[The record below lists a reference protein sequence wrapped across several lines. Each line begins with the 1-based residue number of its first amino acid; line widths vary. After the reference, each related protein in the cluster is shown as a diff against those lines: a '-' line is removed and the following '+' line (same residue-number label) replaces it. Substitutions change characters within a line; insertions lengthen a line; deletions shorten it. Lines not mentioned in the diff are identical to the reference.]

1 MSFLKINDRGK
12 GSITM
17 EFQDMIYTKKE
28 GIAVITM
35 NRPDKMNALSPALFE
50 GISKSVDDAARDD
63 GVRVIVITGTGE
75 AFCSGA
81 DVKAM
86 AEGALQRRPERPENV
101 VRARRAPFAMQFQEC
116 PKPIIAAMNGVAVGV
131 GLDLALSCDIRIASD
146 KARFTV
152 GYVRRG
158 MVPAAGS
165 AYFLP
170 RLLGIDKA
178 LKVILTSEMIDAKE
192 AERIGLVTMV
202 VPPDELESATME
214 LAEKIAKNPVL
225 AVQAAKRAVYKGLS
239 TDLETSL
246 EFTMNIRQGLLAT
259 EDFKESA
266 TAFVEK
272 RAPTFKGE

>member
-1 MSFLKINDRGK
+1 
-12 GSITM
+12 M
-17 EFQDMIYTKKE
+17 EYQDMLYKKEE

-35 NRPDKMNALSPALFE
+35 NRPDKRNALSPALFE
-50 GISKSVDDAARDD
+50 GIFRAIDDAAGDD
-63 GVRVIVITGTGE
+63 EVKVIVITGTGE

-86 AEGALQRRPERPENV
+86 AEGALTREPPKTENAP
-101 VRARRAPFAMQFQEC
+101 RIRRAPFAMQFQEC

-146 KARFTV
+146 RARFTV

-178 LKVILTSEMIDAKE
+178 LKVIWTSEMIDAAE
-192 AERIGLVTMV
+192 AERLGLVTMV
-202 VPPDELESATME
+202 VPHEELESATME
-214 LAEKIAKNPVL
+214 LAEKIVKNPTL
-225 AVQAAKRAVYKGLS
+225 AVQSSKRAVYEGLS
-239 TDLETSL
+239 TNLETSL
-246 EFTMNIRQGLLAT
+246 EFTMNVRQGLLRT

-272 RAPTFKGE
+272 REPTFRGE

>member
-1 MSFLKINDRGK
+1 V
-12 GSITM
+12 
-17 EFQDMIYTKKE
+17 IYTKRA
-28 GIAVITM
+28 GIAIITL
-35 NRPDKMNALSPALFE
+35 NRPDKMNALSPGLFE
-50 GISKSVDDAARDD
+50 GIFRSIDDAAKDD
-63 GVRVIVITGTGE
+63 EIKVIVITGTGD
-75 AFCSGA
+75 AFCAGA

-86 AEGALQRRPERPENV
+86 AQGALQPRPERPENIN
-101 VRARRAPFAMQFQEC
+101 RARRAPFTMQFQEC
-116 PKPIIAAMNGVAVGV
+116 PKPIIAALNGVAVGV

-192 AERIGLVTMV
+192 AERLGLVTMV
-202 VPPDELESATME
+202 VPHDELESASLE
-214 LAEKIAKNPVL
+214 LAEKIAKNPTL

-246 EFTMNIRQGLLAT
+246 ELTMNIRQGLLGT

-272 RAPTFKGE
+272 REPTFKGE